1 MKIKAGFFAV
11 LLGVLLVLSGSGV
24 QAAEFTLKVGYV
36 VPESYP
42 HHIAAVDVLKPYI
55 EKESGGKISVELYP
69 NGQLGGDR
77 QLCEAIQLGS
87 VEMAFPSTTVLAS
100 FIPELQLLDLPY
112 LFSSKEQV
120 YKVLDQNGSIG
131 KLLAEKARSQGMHLL
146 GFGDIGFMSLTNSQH
161 PIKKPEDTKG
171 LKIRVMENPVYIDT
185 AKAIGFNP
193 TPMTFGEVYT
203 ALQQKVVDGQEQGV
217 NVTRNM
223 KFAEVQKYLSL
234 TEEAFSTI
242 SIIASESFLDELP
255 DDLRSVVI
263 EGVRLFCQAQRK
275 VNSEQ
280 EVSNL
285 KELEEKGMV
294 INGLSDEERGLFVK
308 ATEPVRQKYAE
319 KINPKLFEEI
329 QLLIK

>member
-1 MKIKAGFFAV
+1 MKRTTILWATILCGAFLLAGSSGFA
-11 LLGVLLVLSGSGV
+11 
-24 QAAEFTLKVGYV
+24 ADFTLKVGYV

-42 HHIAAVDVLKPYI
+42 HHIAAVEVLKPYI
-55 EKESGGKISVELYP
+55 EKESGGKIVVELYP

-77 QLCEAIQLGS
+77 QLCEAVQLGS

-120 YKVLDQNGSIG
+120 YKVVDLNGPIG
-131 KLLAEKARSQGMHLL
+131 KVLVEKAKTQGMFLL
-146 GFGDIGFMSLTNSQH
+146 GIADIGFMSLTNSKH

-185 AKAIGFNP
+185 AKAIGYNP

-203 ALQQKVVDGQEQGV
+203 ALQQKVVDGQEQGI

-223 KFAEVQKYLSL
+223 KFHDVQTYFSL

-242 SIIASESFLDELP
+242 SIIVSESFMDEIP
-255 DDLRSVVI
+255 DDLKTIVV
-263 EGVRLFCQAQRK
+263 EGVRLFCEAQRK
-275 VNSEQ
+275 VNSDQ

-285 KELEEKGMV
+285 KELAEKGME
-294 INGLSDEERGLFVK
+294 INPLTPEERELFVK

-329 QLLIK
+329 QILIK

>member
-1 MKIKAGFFAV
+1 MRIKTVLLAV
-11 LLGVLLVLSGSGV
+11 LLSISFILSGSPV
-24 QAAEFTLKVGYV
+24 QAAEFTLKIGYV

-69 NGQLGGDR
+69 NGQLGSDR

-87 VEMAFPSTTVLAS
+87 IEMAFPSTTVLAS

-112 LFSSKEQV
+112 LFSTTEQV
-120 YKVLDQNGSIG
+120 HKVLDPNG
-131 KLLAEKARSQGMHLL
+131 KVTKYLAEKARTQGMHLL
-146 GFGDIGFMSLTNSQH
+146 GFGDIGFMTLTNSKH
-161 PIKKPEDTKG
+161 PIRKPEDTEG
-171 LKIRVMENPVYIDT
+171 MKIRVLENPVYIDT

-223 KFAEVQKYLSL
+223 KFDEVQKYLSL
-234 TEEAFSTI
+234 TQEAFSTI
-242 SIIASESFLDELP
+242 SIIVSESFMDELSE
-255 DDLRSVVI
+255 DLRTVVVD
-263 EGVRLFCQAQRK
+263 GVKLFCEAQRK
-275 VNSEQ
+275 INSDQ

-285 KELEEKGMV
+285 KELAEKGME
-294 INGLSDEERGLFVK
+294 INTITDEEREAFVK
-308 ATEPVRQKYAE
+308 ATESIRQKYSE
-319 KINPKLFEEI
+319 KINPEFFEEI
-329 QLLIK
+329 LAMIE